1 MINGLNA
8 KKVIAFDL
16 DDTLAV
22 AKSAIPEEI
31 SELLVRLLDK
41 CDVCIISGGKFDQFK
56 VQVLDKL
63 KASPYELTHLHL
75 MPTSGTKYFI
85 FDDGSNTWELQYD
98 NSLTDDQ
105 KKRAINALEEGAK
118 KLGLWESK
126 PYGEII
132 EDRESQITYSALG
145 QSAPADLKYKW
156 DPDGSKKQKL
166 RDYVAPILSDMGARV
181 GGTTS
186 VDVTVAGVDKAYGMN
201 KLTEQM
207 QIEKKDVLFIGDKLQ
222 PGGNDYAVKAMGIDT
237 IEVKNWQDTADL
249 IERILAEDN

>member
-1 MINGLNA
+1 MIEDYKS
-8 KKVIAFDL
+8 KKVVAFDL

-22 AKSAIPEEI
+22 AKSPIPEEI

-41 CDVCIISGGKFDQFK
+41 YDVCIISGGKFGQFK
-56 VQVLDKL
+56 VQVLDRL
-63 KASPYELTHLHL
+63 KATAYELTHLHL
-75 MPTSGTKYFI
+75 MPCSGTKYFI
-85 FDDGSNTWELQYD
+85 FDSGSNNWDLQYD
-98 NSLTDDQ
+98 NSLTEDQ
-105 KKRAINALEEGAK
+105 KKRAIHALEEGAK

-126 PYGEII
+126 PFGEII
-132 EDRESQITYSALG
+132 EDRESQVTYSALG

-186 VDVTVAGVDKAYGMN
+186 VDVTVAGVDKAYGMR

-207 QIEKKDVLFIGDKLQ
+207 QIDKSDILFIGDKLQ

-237 IEVKNWQDTADL
+237 VEVKNWQDTADL
-249 IERILAEDN
+249 IERILADTN

>member
-1 MINGLNA
+1 MINGLNS

-22 AKSAIPEEI
+22 AKSQIPEEI

-41 CDVCIISGGKFDQFK
+41 FDVCIISGGKFDQFK
-56 VQVLDKL
+56 VQVLDRL
-63 KASPYELTHLHL
+63 DATPYELTHLHL

-85 FDDGSNTWELQYD
+85 FDEESNGWDLQYD

-105 KKRAINALEEGAK
+105 KKRAIYALEEGAK
-118 KLGLWESK
+118 KLGLWEEK
-126 PYGEII
+126 PFGEII
-132 EDRESQITYSALG
+132 EDRESQVTYSALG
-145 QSAPADLKYKW
+145 QKAPADLKYKW

-166 RDYVAPILSDMGARV
+166 RDYVAPILSDMGART

-186 VDVTVAGVDKAYGMN
+186 VDVTVAGVDKAYGMK

-207 QIEKKDVLFIGDKLQ
+207 QIDKNDILFIGDKLQ

-237 IEVKNWQDTADL
+237 IEVKNWQDTVDL
-249 IERILAEDN
+249 IERILGEAN